1 MLSAY
6 FRDIAHTKTMLGL
19 LHERDAIQQE
29 ARDELRQKFRQFD
42 IECVDV
48 LIGKPTQVEGDDK
61 IETLLEQLRQRQLSN
76 EQLET
81 FERRKEAAKK
91 LQELKAAEAQADMQ
105 TSLTNA
111 EVNARIADRQGEAD
125 LARARKRAEQAI
137 VVADAHLSR
146 SRREAEQK
154 IVLAE
159 AESRAAML
167 AGRGESQRLM
177 QIGLSESAVLGR
189 KIGSFGDPRLFALS
203 VVADRLSHSKQP
215 LVPQRLF
222 MTGANGNGET
232 GANPQTSGLLG
243 TLISLLVAEK
253 SGFPI
258 TERPEPESLKKL
270 VEEMTSQSLEN
281 MKPVA
286 ANGKTELAKT

>member
-1 MLSAY
+1 
-6 FRDIAHTKTMLGL
+6 
-19 LHERDAIQQE
+19 
-29 ARDELRQKFRQFD
+29 
-42 IECVDV
+42 V
-48 LIGKPTQVEGDDK
+48 LIGKPAHVEGDDK

-111 EVNARIADRQGEAD
+111 QMEARIAENHGEAD

-137 VVADAHLSR
+137 VVAEAHLGR

-159 AESRAAML
+159 AESRASML

-177 QIGLSESAVLGR
+177 QIGLSESSVLAR
-189 KIGSFGDPRLFALS
+189 KVNSFGDPRLFALS
-203 VVADRLSHSKQP
+203 VVADRLANSKQP

-222 MTGANGNGET
+222 VTGGGGHGNANGDSGT
-232 GANPQTSGLLG
+232 NPQTSGLIGAL
-243 TLISLLVAEK
+243 LAMLVAEK
-253 SGFPI
+253 SGFPVADM
-258 TERPEPESLKKL
+258 PEPESLKRL
-270 VEEMTSQSLEN
+270 IEDMTNESLESI
-281 MKPVA
+281 KHVTA
-286 ANGKTELAKT
+286 HGKTEQAKT